1 MFRKLFPMLALCA
14 ACSAVVGDDKA
25 APASAAAS
33 GAAQVQT
40 AIQAQTPAA
49 AQGQVQTAAPAQKA
63 PANTK
68 RNNANSGS
76 WTSMMMPVLLIVVM
90 IFFFSRANKKQQQKR
105 QEMLDRITKG
115 TKVLLN
121 SGVYG
126 KIVEVR
132 ENDFLVEIAENVRV
146 LVVKSGVA
154 NVEGDQKE
162 TK

>member
-1 MFRKLFPMLALCA
+1 
-14 ACSAVVGDDKA
+14 
-25 APASAAAS
+25 
-33 GAAQVQT
+33 
-40 AIQAQTPAA
+40 
-49 AQGQVQTAAPAQKA
+49 
-63 PANTK
+63 
-68 RNNANSGS
+68 
-76 WTSMMMPVLLIVVM
+76 MMMPVLLIVVM

-146 LVVKSGVA
+146 LVVKNGVA